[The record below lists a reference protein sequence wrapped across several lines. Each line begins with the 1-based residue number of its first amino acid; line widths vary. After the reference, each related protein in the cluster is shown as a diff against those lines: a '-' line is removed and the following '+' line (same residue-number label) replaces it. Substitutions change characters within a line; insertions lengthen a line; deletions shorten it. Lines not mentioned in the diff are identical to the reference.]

1 MELIAY
7 IRLFRKW
14 FWLLFLGAFLAAGA
28 AYLLRSNQ
36 PDVYTASVTVSVGG
50 IMDSPNP
57 DLNDLYT
64 GVQLVEN
71 YAVLAKTYD
80 VLEAAVEAGNF
91 PVSPGALG
99 GMLSTRIIENTSLLV
114 LQIQYTD
121 PVLAADMANEVARQ
135 LIINSPTNLT
145 PEQQSQID
153 LATAEI
159 DRLREELQS
168 LRLQLNA
175 IDSQLATTL
184 DPAAVEELRE
194 QRTVIADQVIQTSSN
209 IAQFSSNITSLQR
222 RTNSLDI
229 VEEARV
235 PTAPIGS
242 SVFSQV
248 ILAAIVG
255 GALAAGV
262 ALLIEYL
269 DDTLHSPEE
278 ATQALALPTLAAITR
293 FGKARDPYPQRL
305 ITFRDPGSPIS
316 EEYRTLRTNLL
327 FSSNGSVTK
336 GVYIISSPGPSE
348 GKSVTTANLAVTMAV
363 AGWRVLLID
372 ADLRRPK
379 LHDVFELDN
388 SVGLSTLLAVDPGE
402 SFEGTGRASVQQTLN
417 ECIRL
422 TEIPNLSVITS
433 GYIPLNPTEVL
444 GSVAMQRWFQEL
456 QASGQF
462 DIILFDTPPVL
473 VVADSLVLASTLD
486 VPLVLVLE
494 AGQTRRGAALR
505 AKEQLTQLGITVSGL
520 VLNAVNPR
528 DKGGY
533 GYGYDYYYYYGDGKP
548 GAQK

>member
-159 DRLREELQS
+159 DRLREELQG

-305 ITFRDPGSPIS
+305 ITFRDPGS
-316 EEYRTLRTNLL
+316 
-327 FSSNGSVTK
+327 
-336 GVYIISSPGPSE
+336 
-348 GKSVTTANLAVTMAV
+348 
-363 AGWRVLLID
+363 
-372 ADLRRPK
+372 ADLRELPHAAHQFAV
-379 LHDVFELDN
+379 LH
-388 SVGLSTLLAVDPGE
+388 
-402 SFEGTGRASVQQTLN
+402 GR
-417 ECIRL
+417 
-422 TEIPNLSVITS
+422 
-433 GYIPLNPTEVL
+433 
-444 GSVAMQRWFQEL
+444 
-456 QASGQF
+456 
-462 DIILFDTPPVL
+462 
-473 VVADSLVLASTLD
+473 
-486 VPLVLVLE
+486 
-494 AGQTRRGAALR
+494 
-505 AKEQLTQLGITVSGL
+505 
-520 VLNAVNPR
+520 
-528 DKGGY
+528 
-533 GYGYDYYYYYGDGKP
+533 
-548 GAQK
+548 

>member
-28 AYLLRSNQ
+28 AYLFRSNE
-36 PDVYTASVTVSVGG
+36 PDVYRAKVTVSVGG
-50 IMDSPNP
+50 IMDAPNP
-57 DLNDLYT
+57 ELNDLRT
-64 GVQLVEN
+64 GVELVQN

-91 PVSPGALG
+91 PVSPNELG
-99 GMLSTRIIENTSLLV
+99 DLLSTRVIDNTSLLV
-114 LQIQYTD
+114 LEIEYTD
-121 PVLAADMANEVARQ
+121 PVLAADMANEIARQ
-135 LIINSPTNLT
+135 LIANSPTNLT

-153 LATAEI
+153 LANAEI
-159 DRLREELQS
+159 DRLREELQQ

-175 IDSQLATTL
+175 IDGQLATTI
-184 DPAAVEELRE
+184 DPATIEDLRA
-194 QRTVIADQVIQTSSN
+194 QRNTIADQVIQTSSN
-209 IAQFSSNITSLQR
+209 IAQFSANITTLQR

-229 VEEARV
+229 VERARV
-235 PTAPIGS
+235 PTTPIGS
-242 SVFSQV
+242 SLLSQV

-255 GALAAGV
+255 LALAAGV

-269 DDTLHSPEE
+269 DDTIHSPEE

-293 FGKARDPYPQRL
+293 FGKARDSYPQRL

-336 GVYIISSPGPSE
+336 GVYVVSSPGPSE

-379 LHDVFELDN
+379 IHDIFGLEN
-388 SVGLSTLLAVDPGE
+388 TVGLSTLLSVDPGDAADG
-402 SFEGTGRASVQQTLN
+402 SGRSSVRETLR
-417 ECIRL
+417 ECVRE

-456 QASGQF
+456 HASGQH
-462 DIILFDTPPVL
+462 DIFLFDTPPVL

-486 VPLVLVLE
+486 APLVLVLE

-505 AKEQLTQLGITVSGL
+505 AKEQLTQLGISISGL

-533 GYGYDYYYYYGDGKP
+533 GYGYDYYYYYSDSKSD
-548 GAQK
+548 AQK